1 MEGGRNPQIRRGQI
15 LHILKYKSWVD
26 GQRGERDGGR
36 LQIYDK
42 SEMNLKITMLL
53 RLIFLAQMLNYRA
66 RPEAQIWVSFT

>member
-15 LHILKYKSWVD
+15 LHILKYKSWVG
-26 GQRGERDGGR
+26 GQRGEGDGGR
-36 LQIYDK
+36 LPIYDK